1 LAILN
6 LLKSTISEISEI
18 YYFNSQYDF
27 KKPTSMISQTKNRRR
42 SSSSVVRKNNNFSPF
57 FRLLPNFVTLS
68 SLCLTLTAISFSI
81 KAQYLSAVSLL
92 IVAGVMDGI
101 DGRLAR
107 FLNSTS
113 DFGAQLDSLVDFVN
127 FGIAP
132 VFVIYFWINSYGEI
146 SGLDWAMVLFFA
158 ICMATRLARFN
169 VDLVDKNANP
179 VLQKYF
185 FKGVPAPVGAV
196 LAILPMILFFE
207 FGEGFYCNQPLVIFY
222 VFAIA
227 ALLVSRLPTIS
238 IKKIPIKNDHINL
251 TLLLIGLMIIGFV
264 IRPWVTMIAICLI
277 YFLSIPVSVIFH
289 RKLLANFAK
298 IENEKF

>member
-1 LAILN
+1 
-6 LLKSTISEISEI
+6 
-18 YYFNSQYDF
+18 
-27 KKPTSMISQTKNRRR
+27 MISQTKNRRR